1 MFAELRHFLLVADR
15 ASFTGAARAAHLTQP
30 ALSASIRRLEEDLGT
45 RLFDRGRRGA
55 FLTATGRALLP
66 RARAALSAVDDA
78 RRAVREV
85 EDLTRGEVR
94 IGAGST
100 TATYLLPPVLA
111 RFRRRYPGVRIILR
125 ELSRDAAAEAIDAGT
140 LDLAITTGPGG
151 EQGPRATRSL
161 TVNEPWRD
169 DAFVLVGAPGAK
181 LAGARFITFPEGSA
195 TRVALDRHFPD
206 AEIVMELFSIAA
218 IKGHVAEGIGVA
230 LISRTA
236 VERDLAAGRLVKL
249 RHPATPIAREL
260 VLLHRGQDRL
270 PPAAA
275 AVRELLLASR
285 AGRR

>member
-1 MFAELRHFLLVADR
+1 MFSELRHFLLVADR

-30 ALSASIRRLEEDLGT
+30 ALSASIRRLEQDLGT

-55 FLTATGRALLP
+55 VLTATGRALLP
-66 RARAALSAVDDA
+66 RARAALSAVEDA

-111 RFRRRYPGVRIILR
+111 RFRRRYPGVRIVLR
-125 ELSRDAAAEAIDAGT
+125 ELSREAAAEAIDAGT
-140 LDLAITTGPGG
+140 LDLAVTTGPGG
-151 EQGPRATRSL
+151 
-161 TVNEPWRD
+161 EPWRD
-169 DAFVLVGAPGAK
+169 DAFILVGASGAK

-260 VLLHRGQDRL
+260 VLLHRGLDHL

-285 AGRR
+285 ATGR

>member
-1 MFAELRHFLLVADR
+1 MFSELRHFLLVADR

-30 ALSASIRRLEEDLGT
+30 ALSASIRRLEQDLGT

-55 FLTATGRALLP
+55 ALTATGRALLP
-66 RARAALSAVDDA
+66 RARAALSAVEDA

-111 RFRRRYPGVRIILR
+111 RFRRRYPGVRIVLR
-125 ELSRDAAAEAIDAGT
+125 ELSREAAAEAIDAGT
-140 LDLAITTGPGG
+140 LDLAVTTGPGG
-151 EQGPRATRSL
+151 
-161 TVNEPWRD
+161 EPWRD
-169 DAFVLVGAPGAK
+169 DAFILVGASGAK

-260 VLLHRGQDRL
+260 VLLHRGLDHL

-285 AGRR
+285 ATGR